1 VKCWAAARYGAM
13 DARRCPMREDIRSRT
28 AIEER
33 RQMAKK
39 KNEDGKPTSARSRPL
54 LPANPKDDEG
64 PAGVVVMETKEEPIQ
79 PPLIPDADIPAVE
92 PTPIVN
98 DRIVAT
104 YVGLSISRD
113 KNEEKLCSLE
123 FSMTLTEK
131 HDRYLPKKVAK
142 AHAWLVETDNKL
154 VQVNHVKPQTVNIF
168 DDPKEKKPILHI
180 VGGTIERASV
190 AMIEE
195 TGKGKTKKVIRFVF
209 RLCIERD
216 DKAIAF
222 AAWRDTEQFWLEMDQ
237 TQMKI
242 GE

>member
-1 VKCWAAARYGAM
+1 
-13 DARRCPMREDIRSRT
+13 
-28 AIEER
+28 
-33 RQMAKK
+33 MAK
-39 KNEDGKPTSARSRPL
+39 NGNGKPTSARSRPL
-54 LPANPKDDEG
+54 LPADPKDDEA
-64 PAGVVVMETKEEPIQ
+64 PAGVLVIDADAEPIQ
-79 PPLIPDADIPAVE
+79 APLIPEADIPAVE

-98 DRIVAT
+98 GRVVAT
-104 YVGLSISRD
+104 YVGFSLARD
-113 KNEEKLCSLE
+113 KNNKKLCSLE

-142 AHAWLVETDNKL
+142 AHEWLYETDNKL
-154 VQVNHVKPQTVNIF
+154 VQVNHIKPQTVNIF
-168 DDPKEKKPILHI
+168 DDPKEKKPIMHI

-195 TGKGKTKKVIRFVF
+195 TGKGKSKKVIRFVF

-216 DKAIAF
+216 DKAVSF
-222 AAWRDTEQFWLEMDQ
+222 GAWRDEEQFWLEMDQ